1 VTASPIRMPCGASPQ
16 ADATQAWSRRVRRIG
31 GLNQVAYAFV
41 LFWLIRSDLAHGNPA
56 RLVVLVG
63 ALTVS
68 GAAAAYGIRASA
80 GKTPRPASIE
90 GRRLERAIIA
100 ATVIQFTASFAAP
113 VVVAAAGRSDWV
125 VPSIAVTIGP
135 LLLWVDHR
143 IRLPRYRFVGWALTL
158 VPFVLMATM
167 SGKALTVTA
176 GLGAGLLL
184 LATAAAGFRDLA
196 QLPVTTPPVKD
207 S

>member
-1 VTASPIRMPCGASPQ
+1 MTTNPIGMPYGASPQ
-16 ADATQAWSRRVRRIG
+16 AGATEAWSRRVRRMG
-31 GLNQVAYAFV
+31 GFNQVAYAFV
-41 LFWLIRSDLAHGNPA
+41 LFWLIRGDLAHGDSA
-56 RLVVLVG
+56 GLVVLVG

-68 GAAAAYGIRASA
+68 GAAVAYGIRASA
-80 GKTPRPASIE
+80 GKTPRPTSSG

-100 ATVIQFTASFAAP
+100 ATVIQLAASFAAP
-113 VVVAAAGRSDWV
+113 VVVAAAGHSDWV

-167 SGKALTVTA
+167 SGRALAVTA

-196 QLPVTTPPVKD
+196 QLPVTTPRRKD